1 MTRNVVLVDAETE
14 EQRSRFAHWSWQDRS
29 LRSTTPPR
37 LEDGRRLIRV
47 FPEWISGLPLWED
60 YTENYPFERDAL
72 PLSAELQDALEAWNE
87 HWQDRDLDEELPDLD
102 RWLAE
107 GRELV
112 ARLRD
117 ELGDIAEVRAE
128 FEG

>member
-1 MTRNVVLVDAETE
+1 MVFVEPETE
-14 EQRSRFAHWSWQDRS
+14 EQRSRRAHWSWQDRS
-29 LRSTTPPR
+29 LQSTTPPR

-47 FPEWISGLPLWED
+47 FPEWISGLPLWENF
-60 YTENYPFERDAL
+60 TENYPFERDAL

-87 HWQDRDLDEELPDLD
+87 HWQNRDLDEELPDLD

-107 GRELV
+107 GMELV

-117 ELGDIAEVRAE
+117 ELGDIADVRAE
-128 FEG
+128 FGA